1 VLLVDGGMEGV
12 WRHERKGGRLIV
24 EVEPFSEQPGWVR
37 LAAEEEAERL
47 AHFLGVE
54 LEFIWPNP

>member
-1 VLLVDGGMEGV
+1 MEGV